1 MRVGFMEALLRMLS
15 RYGDNVRWIRENYE
29 ELKKFFKDEWVAV
42 LDKKVIDHDR
52 DLSRLVR
59 RLREKRLNYGEIAIE
74 YIATREIELIL
85 QW

>member
-1 MRVGFMEALLRMLS
+1 MLS

-42 LDKKVIDHDR
+42 LDEKVIDHDR